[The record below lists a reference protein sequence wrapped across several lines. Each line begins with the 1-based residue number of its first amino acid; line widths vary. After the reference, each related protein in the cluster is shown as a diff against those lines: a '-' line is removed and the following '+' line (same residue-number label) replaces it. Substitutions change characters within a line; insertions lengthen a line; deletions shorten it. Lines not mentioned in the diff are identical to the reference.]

1 MFRIISIFEWSVSET
16 QHIRTNDKKQ
26 RIDECCDIIRR
37 HSACLWRSQLSEQF
51 YIHLLNGVVSRD
63 DRIYSDS
70 IRIRILNIRIR
81 IRQFLSPNIIRIFES
96 FSSNLE
102 YFKHRFPL
110 NLNLNWE
117 FLGALATCWSH
128 LWAPIDK
135 ICAWMLLSHYTFMS
149 FLDILSQFLLSA
161 FYFPHYVQI

>member
-1 MFRIISIFEWSVSET
+1 MYMYIVCTSMLKLKNSNCFIILQNNYVIVC
-16 QHIRTNDKKQ
+16 Q
-26 RIDECCDIIRR
+26 RWKNY
-37 HSACLWRSQLSEQF
+37 S
-51 YIHLLNGVVSRD
+51 N
-63 DRIYSDS
+63 SDS
-70 IRIRILNIRIR
+70 TLFPQILNIRIW
-81 IRQFLSPNIIRIFES
+81 IGHFLSPNIIRIFES

-117 FLGALATCWSH
+117 LLGALATCWSH

-135 ICAWMLLSHYTFMS
+135 TCAWMLLSHYTFMS